1 MSAIEKLGAAI
12 ESALDE
18 APASDV
24 LSVLT
29 GAFVGLVV
37 ELVRR
42 EGHDAAREIKVNGGP
57 QRDITIHA
65 PKELG
70 DIDVL
75 KT

>member
-1 MSAIEKLGAAI
+1 MSAIEKLGTAI

-18 APASDV
+18 ASVSEV

-29 GAFVGLVV
+29 GALVSLAV

-42 EGHDAAREIKVNGGP
+42 EAHNAAHEIKVNGGQ

-65 PKELG
+65 PKEPG